1 MVTCC
6 IENQGFEKHMNK
18 TVSSG
23 MMICIATFLLSFAVS
38 ECHGQTRNVRDS
50 VLFSP
55 YFQVHGG
62 IGTSAGDLG
71 LRYGRGGH
79 IGAGAHI
86 KTSRNWFLGGQAS
99 FGFGLDLKELGVLSN
114 LLTPTGQLIDNE
126 GQVALITLSGKGGWF
141 TLEVGKLFPLANSN
155 PNSGILIMLG
165 GGSVHHRVHFEN
177 TENRITQLE
186 EPYVS
191 GYDRLTWGVV
201 AREFLGYWHM
211 SDNGLVNWFGGVEIW
226 QARTWPQ
233 RPMNFDTLVAD
244 DGPRFDAMA
253 SLQFGWVFHIYKRTN
268 PEHWY

>member
-1 MVTCC
+1 MK
-6 IENQGFEKHMNK
+6 N

-23 MMICIATFLLSFAVS
+23 MMICIATFLLCFAVS

-79 IGAGAHI
+79 IGAGAHV

-141 TLEVGKLFPLANSN
+141 TLEAGKLFPLANSN

-191 GYDRLTWGVV
+191 GYDRLTWGV
-201 AREFLGYWHM
+201 
-211 SDNGLVNWFGGVEIW
+211 EIW